1 MSWSTNNIS
10 STAKI
15 EAATNSLWN
24 KSRKMCKQ
32 ALAWR
37 LLKDLEER
45 RVGTNEIERKAL
57 VRSWQ
62 REAKKGML
70 EDFKEFGRKW
80 ESRDEKYVC
89 GLLSLRSE
97 QAKEDWLEAKR
108 GQRKEKEA
116 LVKMA
121 EGTSKKNWVRRELKR
136 MVDHYSR
143 VYERSREKHEQKV
156 EWLVSKYKKRERNIA
171 TKREREKE
179 KEEREEWIR
188 EMAKGHGDHILK
200 EEQVPVY
207 GEVNL
212 DEDETA
218 FARLPPK
225 YITYPKIEEDTV
237 QYERLLCNT
246 KIRWSRKT
254 TGNLE
259 EQRDAAREREEEKES
274 EKSKMEREIREESSR
289 EIYDPERK
297 CLDFRK
303 LRVTDMVNNPRV
315 ELPHPRPQRKERIMG
330 AKETLWEE
338 TVLEYKE
345 KHCSEKGVQRT
356 NNLE

>member
-15 EAATNSLWN
+15 EDATNSLWN

-70 EDFKEFGRKW
+70 EDFKEFGRKC

-121 EGTSKKNWVRRELKR
+121 EGTSKKNWERRELKR
-136 MVDHYSR
+136 MVDHDSR

-156 EWLVSKYKKRERNIA
+156 EWLVSKNKKKERSITAKRERD
-171 TKREREKE
+171 KE
-179 KEEREEWIR
+179 KEE
-188 EMAKGHGDHILK
+188 
-200 EEQVPVY
+200 
-207 GEVNL
+207 
-212 DEDETA
+212 
-218 FARLPPK
+218 
-225 YITYPKIEEDTV
+225 
-237 QYERLLCNT
+237 
-246 KIRWSRKT
+246 
-254 TGNLE
+254 
-259 EQRDAAREREEEKES
+259 
-274 EKSKMEREIREESSR
+274 
-289 EIYDPERK
+289 
-297 CLDFRK
+297 
-303 LRVTDMVNNPRV
+303 
-315 ELPHPRPQRKERIMG
+315 
-330 AKETLWEE
+330 
-338 TVLEYKE
+338 
-345 KHCSEKGVQRT
+345 
-356 NNLE
+356 